1 MTNEMSDEKYLLQ
14 EYIWARTDVEKLEEE
29 LAQNKEKLDKAQS
42 ELHEYLIQQG
52 ASKTAKYDGLGSYA
66 IKEPSL
72 YASCLKENEE
82 MLFDFVKSQ
91 DRTDLIKPQ
100 IHHRSLASF
109 VKELKEEGKEIPE
122 FIKVYYKLSGIYY
135 KGE

>member
-1 MTNEMSDEKYLLQ
+1 MEKEMSNEKYLLQ
-14 EYIWARTDVEKLEEE
+14 EYIWARTDVDRIEEE
-29 LAQNKEKLDKAQS
+29 LKAAKENLDRKQS
-42 ELHEYLIQQG
+42 ELHECLIERG
-52 ASKTAKYDGLGSYA
+52 ATKTAKYEDLGTYA
-66 IKEPSL
+66 IKEPNL

-82 MLFDFVKSQ
+82 ALFEFVKSQ

-109 VKELKEEGKEIPE
+109 VKELKEDGKEVPD
-122 FIKVYYKLSGIYY
+122 FINVYYKLSGTYY